1 MGMDKYIFSC
11 MTKSFILAFL
21 LAAWSAQCLAAEK
34 EFKLQISKN
43 DTFVVAET
51 EARNVEVQK
60 MEALRFADV
69 LITPKKGLP
78 FRLMLYFKCDTPDL
92 AQFDTPEK
100 IKNSVLASS
109 KQYLPGSLEK
119 EITLKELKL
128 RNGYGYYTVLTDAKL
143 ARLAKVPPGEFKFKT
158 IGMIRVSEDTALG
171 FSLMTNER
179 SKQYKEMFNYIFT
192 FTKGK

>member
-1 MGMDKYIFSC
+1 
-11 MTKSFILAFL
+11 
-21 LAAWSAQCLAAEK
+21 
-34 EFKLQISKN
+34 
-43 DTFVVAET
+43 
-51 EARNVEVQK
+51 

-69 LITPKKGLP
+69 LITSKKGLP
-78 FRLMLYFKCDTPDL
+78 FSLSLYFKCDTPDL

-128 RNGYGYYTVLTDAKL
+128 RNGYGYYTVLTNAKL
-143 ARLAKVPPGEFKFKT
+143 AKLAKVPPGEFKYIT
-158 IGMIRVSEDTALG
+158 MGMIRVSEDTALG
-171 FSLMTNER
+171 FSLMTNDR
-179 SKQYKEMFNYIFT
+179 GKLHKEMLNYIVN